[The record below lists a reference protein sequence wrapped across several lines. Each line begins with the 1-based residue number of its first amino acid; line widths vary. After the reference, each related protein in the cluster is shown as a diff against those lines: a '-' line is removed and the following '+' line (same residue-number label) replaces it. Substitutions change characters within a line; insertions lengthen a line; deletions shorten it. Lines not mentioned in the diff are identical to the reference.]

1 MKNHSEELNE
11 LFAALSKFRE
21 NFRQP
26 MKDKTNPFFKSKYV
40 PLENVVEAI
49 DEAIKGTGLAYLQY
63 ATSEGQDISVSTI
76 ITHTS
81 GQYIEFEPLTLPASK
96 ADAQQAGSAVT
107 YARRYALSTIFGV
120 TFFEDDDGN
129 ACSGDNAPKKA
140 SKTHVQTARL
150 KISQLA
156 DKQGI
161 SPQDAEQAILKHFK
175 VKGKLENVTSEQIT
189 LILNYLK
196 SVENK

>member
-1 MKNHSEELNE
+1 MKKHSEELNE

-26 MKDKTNPFFKSKYV
+26 MKDKQNPFFKSKYV

-120 TFFEDDDGN
+120 TFCEDDDAN

-140 SKTHVQTARL
+140 SETHIQTARL
-150 KISQLA
+150 KINQLA
-156 DKQGI
+156 EKQGL
-161 SPQDAEQAILKHFK
+161 SADEAEQAILKHFK
-175 VKGKLENVTSEQIT
+175 VKGKLDNVTNEQIT
-189 LILNYLK
+189 QILNYLK
-196 SVENK
+196 SVESK